1 VLGFKEPGSGPGIQ
15 TRWGDPPLQL
25 SDAEKSALKFETP
38 NLGPH
43 PAPGEQP
50 GSPRSAGRDRKR
62 LAFVIAH
69 LGPGGAQRVAVNAA
83 NTLVD
88 RGIDLHVILVGENKN
103 VYRLD
108 PRITLHAAGAGS
120 AVDDA
125 SDADTIETK
134 RKSNLDTR
142 GGKDRGSGGVIGL
155 ARKLLPHGTF
165 RGAISRYVLTPAF
178 FAAGLAKRTFWLRRK
193 IKSIEADAVL
203 SFLTQTNILTVLA
216 TRGLNTRTVISE
228 RNDPRLQRHRRRV
241 ELLRK
246 FLYRH
251 ADIVTANSRGALTAL
266 EAFVPRDKLAF
277 LPNPL
282 ALPASIE
289 VASLEAPTII
299 TVGRLV
305 EQKGLDVLIAAWA
318 SAAPRLSG
326 WRLAIVGD
334 GPLRGELE
342 ALAQNLG
349 VANSIDWYGH
359 LTDPFPLVCAAK
371 FFVLT
376 SRFEGT
382 PNALLEA
389 MACGLP
395 GVVSDASPGPCEL
408 AGEDESAG
416 LIVPVEDASATADAI
431 VKLASNEPL
440 RKRLSAGA
448 LDRASE
454 YEADRAL
461 SVWLKLLRCE

>member
-1 VLGFKEPGSGPGIQ
+1 M
-15 TRWGDPPLQL
+15 GDAPLQFRN
-25 SDAEKSALKFETP
+25 AEKSAIKFETP
-38 NLGPH
+38 NLGP
-43 PAPGEQP
+43 
-50 GSPRSAGRDRKR
+50 SAARDKKR

-69 LGPGGAQRVAVNAA
+69 LGSGGAQRVAVNAA
-83 NTLVD
+83 NTLVE

-108 PRITLHAAGAGS
+108 PRITLHTKGS
-120 AVDDA
+120 AT
-125 SDADTIETK
+125 ADESTSEAGTNATR
-134 RKSNLDTR
+134 RKSNLTALR
-142 GGKDRGSGGVIGL
+142 SKDRGSAGIIGL

-178 FAAGLAKRTFWLRRK
+178 FAADLSRRTFWLRGK

-228 RNDPRLQRHRRRV
+228 RNDPRLQRHRPRV

-246 FLYRH
+246 FLYRR

-266 EAFVPRDKLAF
+266 EAFVPREKLAF

-282 ALPASIE
+282 APPVSTE
-289 VASLEAPTII
+289 VATLEAPTII

-305 EQKGLDVLIAAWA
+305 EQKGLDVLLAAWA
-318 SAAPRLSG
+318 SAAPRLPG

-342 ALAQNLG
+342 ALARMLG
-349 VANSIDWYGH
+349 VDDSIDWYGH
-359 LTDPFPLVCAAK
+359 LADPFPLVRAAQ

-395 GVVSDASPGPCEL
+395 SIVTDASPGPCEL

-416 LIVPVEDASATADAI
+416 LIVPVEDASATANAI
-431 VKLASNEPL
+431 VKLASNESL
-440 RKRLSAGA
+440 RNRLSAGA
-448 LDRASE
+448 LDRARE

-461 SVWLKLLRCE
+461 GVWLKLLRCE

>member
-1 VLGFKEPGSGPGIQ
+1 M
-15 TRWGDPPLQL
+15 GDTQLQFR
-25 SDAEKSALKFETP
+25 DAEKSALNFEAP
-38 NLGPH
+38 DLCPH

-50 GSPRSAGRDRKR
+50 AARRPASRDRKR

-83 NTLVD
+83 NALVE

-108 PRITLHAAGAGS
+108 PRITLHTTGPGG

-125 SDADTIETK
+125 SEAEATN
-134 RKSNLDTR
+134 RKPSPKAA
-142 GGKDRGSGGVIGL
+142 GAKDRASAGIIGL

-178 FAAGLAKRTFWLRRK
+178 FAAGLSKRTFWLRCK

-246 FLYRH
+246 FLYRR
-251 ADIVTANSRGALTAL
+251 ADVVTANSRGALTAL
-266 EAFVPRDKLAF
+266 EAFVPREKLAF

-282 ALPASIE
+282 APPASVE
-289 VASLEAPTII
+289 VAHLEAPTII

-305 EQKGLDVLIAAWA
+305 EQKGLDVLLAAWA
-318 SAAPRLSG
+318 TASPRLPG

-334 GPLRGELE
+334 GPLRGELV
-342 ALAQNLG
+342 ALAQTLG
-349 VANSIDWYGH
+349 VGDSIDWYGH
-359 LTDPFPLVCAAK
+359 LSDPFPLLRAAK

-416 LIVPVEDASATADAI
+416 LIVPVENVKRTAEAI

-448 LDRASE
+448 LARAGE

-461 SVWLKLLRCE
+461 DVWLKLLRCE

>member
-1 VLGFKEPGSGPGIQ
+1 M
-15 TRWGDPPLQL
+15 GDTPLQIG
-25 SDAEKSALKFETP
+25 DAEKGALKFETP
-38 NLGPH
+38 NLAPNAAPGGQPKA
-43 PAPGEQP
+43 PAP
-50 GSPRSAGRDRKR
+50 AVTTRKR

-83 NTLVD
+83 NTLVE

-108 PRITLHAAGAGS
+108 PRITLHAAGADSS
-120 AVDDA
+120 AAAV
-125 SDADTIETK
+125 SDAEAIETK
-134 RKSNLDTR
+134 RSSNLDAQGDKNRTSA
-142 GGKDRGSGGVIGL
+142 GPLAL

-178 FAAGLAKRTFWLRRK
+178 FAAGLSRRTFWLRGK

-216 TRGLNTRTVISE
+216 TRGLKTHTVISE

-266 EAFVPRDKLAF
+266 EAFVPKEKLAF

-289 VASLEAPTII
+289 VARLDAPTII

-305 EQKGLDVLIAAWA
+305 EQKGLDVLVAAWA
-318 SAAPRLSG
+318 KAAPRLPG
-326 WRLAIVGD
+326 WRLAMVGD

-342 ALAQNLG
+342 AQARTLG
-349 VANSIDWYGH
+349 VGDSIDWHGH
-359 LTDPFPLVCAAK
+359 LSDPFPLVRAAK

-395 GVVSDASPGPCEL
+395 GVVSNASPGPCEL
-408 AGEDESAG
+408 VGEDESAG
-416 LIVPVEDASATADAI
+416 LIVPVEDSSATADAI
-431 VKLASNEPL
+431 VKLASDEPL
-440 RKRLSAGA
+440 RQRLAGGA
-448 LDRASE
+448 RERASE
-454 YEADRAL
+454 HEADRAL
-461 SVWLKLLRCE
+461 DVWLKLLRCE

>member
-1 VLGFKEPGSGPGIQ
+1 M
-15 TRWGDPPLQL
+15 
-25 SDAEKSALKFETP
+25 
-38 NLGPH
+38 
-43 PAPGEQP
+43 
-50 GSPRSAGRDRKR
+50 
-62 LAFVIAH
+62 
-69 LGPGGAQRVAVNAA
+69 
-83 NTLVD
+83 
-88 RGIDLHVILVGENKN
+88 
-103 VYRLD
+103 
-108 PRITLHAAGAGS
+108 
-120 AVDDA
+120 
-125 SDADTIETK
+125 
-134 RKSNLDTR
+134 
-142 GGKDRGSGGVIGL
+142 
-155 ARKLLPHGTF
+155 
-165 RGAISRYVLTPAF
+165 LTPVF
-178 FAAGLAKRTFWLRRK
+178 FAAVCQSGRSGCRGK

-246 FLYRH
+246 FLYRR

-266 EAFVPRDKLAF
+266 EAFVPREKLAF

-289 VASLEAPTII
+289 VARLEAPTII

-305 EQKGLDVLIAAWA
+305 EQKGLDVLITAWA
-318 SAAPRLSG
+318 KAAPRLPG

-342 ALAQNLG
+342 ALAQTLG
-349 VANSIDWYGH
+349 VDDSIDWYGH
-359 LTDPFPLVCAAK
+359 LADPFPLVRAAK

-408 AGEDESAG
+408 AGEDQSAG
-416 LIVPVEDASATADAI
+416 LIVPVEDAKRDRRWPSSSLRVTKPYVSGFQPARSIVPANMKRIGRSAYGSSFSAASRRVNIAFVIPGLGPGGAERVVDVALQFLGGAGPRGHPDHLRRRRDSALLHARI
-431 VKLASNEPL
+431 KVSPCDKLAA
-440 RKRLSAGA
+440 SAGSGARVSLTTSIVFRGFA
-448 LDRASE
+448 LCCGS
-454 YEADRAL
+454 
-461 SVWLKLLRCE
+461 